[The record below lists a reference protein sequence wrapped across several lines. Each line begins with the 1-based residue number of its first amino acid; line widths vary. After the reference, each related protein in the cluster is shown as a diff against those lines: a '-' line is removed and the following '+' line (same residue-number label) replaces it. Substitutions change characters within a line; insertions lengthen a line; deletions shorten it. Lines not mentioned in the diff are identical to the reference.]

1 MMEESLSQH
10 YVVLRQYLAS
20 DLRKDS
26 EGKSKKARDKLLRL
40 SPIQFHELSTDI
52 YDELRRRQNQHRA
65 PPNAPNFLIPKE
77 NFHPKRNQARQ
88 KLSTLPETRF
98 KDLATDVFFELERR
112 FPRFSGQGPRNG
124 SPLNGMGPPSR
135 QGTPSQGFRGHNPRQ
150 DSLASQIMSPDG
162 YAAQKSTRGDTIVPN
177 KSYLVEDDDDGDM
190 DSLYGGGGGRRDTSA
205 TGRSFG
211 NGKIIEEY
219 QGQIDL
225 LQTKVEELEKQ
236 MHDKDEEIERARS
249 DPSVSSF
256 LVKFRVNCQANKICR
271 SAKRP
276 KSCEDLSSRSSTA
289 HKS

>member
-1 MMEESLSQH
+1 MEESLSQH
-10 YVVLRQYLAS
+10 YVVLRQYLAA

-190 DSLYGGGGGRRDTSA
+190 ESLYGGGGGRRDTSA

-211 NGKIIEEY
+211 NGKLIEEY
-219 QGQIDL
+219 QGQIDV
-225 LQTKVEELEKQ
+225 LQTKVEELERQ
-236 MHDKDEEIERARS
+236 MQDKDDEIERARS

-256 LVKFRVNCQANKICR
+256 L
-271 SAKRP
+271 P
-276 KSCEDLSSRSSTA
+276 K
-289 HKS
+289 